1 MLNDII
7 FILLK
12 KEVDFLLIT
21 SNDVLNTIGEKIKR
35 ARRKKSYTQEYL
47 AEQIDISID
56 LLRGIENGRNIGSL
70 PTLLNL
76 CNHLEISPNDLFSE
90 LLTFKPK
97 TIDTELTDL
106 FSNLSNKSKKT
117 LKDIIIHIDEKY

>member
-1 MLNDII
+1 MISF

-21 SNDVLNTIGEKIKR
+21 SKDILNTIGEKIKR
-35 ARRKKSYTQEYL
+35 ARRIKSYTQEYL
-47 AEQIDISID
+47 AEQIDVSID

-70 PTLLNL
+70 PTLLNI
-76 CNHLEISPNDLFSE
+76 CNYLEISPNELFSE
-90 LLTFKPK
+90 LLTFEPK
-97 TIDTELTDL
+97 TLDSDL
-106 FSNLSNKSKKT
+106 KDLISNLSNKSKKT